1 MKLKPEYL
9 RLIATIGKGGVWT
22 YKNRNYRVQTVT
34 PNFLTQDP
42 ETGDW
47 APTVHYEVA
56 NETHDTQLIGSLRL
70 KFGRPVTEFYR
81 KFRKVAQ

>member
-1 MKLKPEYL
+1 MKPEHK
-9 RLIATIGKGGVWT
+9 RLLDTIRPGSVWT
-22 YKNRNYRVQTVT
+22 YKGRSYRVQCVT

-56 NETHDTQLIGSLRL
+56 NETHDTQVVGSLRL
-70 KFGRPVTEFYR
+70 KFGRACTEFYR
-81 KFRKVAQ
+81 KMKFDHA

>member
-1 MKLKPEYL
+1 MKPEHK
-9 RLIATIGKGGVWT
+9 RLMGTIIGGSIWEYKGK
-22 YKNRNYRVQTVT
+22 KYRVQTVT

-56 NETHDTQLIGSLRL
+56 NETRDTQVIGSLRL
-70 KFGRPVTEFYR
+70 KFGRPCTEFYR
-81 KFRKVAQ
+81 KFKFVQP